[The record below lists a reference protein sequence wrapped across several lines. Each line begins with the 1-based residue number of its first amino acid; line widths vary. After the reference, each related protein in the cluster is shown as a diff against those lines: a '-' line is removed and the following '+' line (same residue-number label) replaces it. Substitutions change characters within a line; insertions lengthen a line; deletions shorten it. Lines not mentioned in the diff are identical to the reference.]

1 MGRLLSS
8 ETVQGQIKQNVNQ
21 STIGGIYM
29 GDLVEVFVPIP
40 PTKEQKDM
48 TKQLDRKIKQI
59 EEVMELEK
67 ARMSLFSEYRQSL
80 ISSVVTGKVRVTEDM
95 I

>member
-1 MGRLLSS
+1 
-8 ETVQGQIKQNVNQ
+8 
-21 STIGGIYM
+21 M